1 MPKGYGGV
9 NRGISLQA
17 IGTGFHERHLA
28 HFSSHHNWA
37 SHTTQPWEVQDRN
50 CPAQGTHSRKPVSAT
65 VLTRG
70 PQSSSSCLAKSEVH
84 KGVSPSDVPIGLL
97 GEEGGWSPLGSWPGA
112 W

>member
-17 IGTGFHERHLA
+17 IGTGFHD
-28 HFSSHHNWA
+28 NWA

-50 CPAQGTHSRKPVSAT
+50 CPAQGTHSRKPVSVT

-70 PQSSSSCLAKSEVH
+70 PQSSSSCLVKSEVH
-84 KGVSPSDVPIGLL
+84 
-97 GEEGGWSPLGSWPGA
+97 
-112 W
+112 